1 MKIEFKE
8 IDLKDLDLYNPS
20 SYPSKGFYLAETD
33 ITEYKNMI
41 YNDGVGVMLI
51 TSLTPTDILSIK
63 DTNNKNTNVND
74 SVSEEL
80 FLATL
85 SLVLNKL

>member
-1 MKIEFKE
+1 
-8 IDLKDLDLYNPS
+8 
-20 SYPSKGFYLAETD
+20 
-33 ITEYKNMI
+33 MI
-41 YNDGVGVMLI
+41 YNDGVCVMLI